1 MGSPARDHLPVLRAT
16 GQACYFA
23 SKLFDRKEWAFDEMT
38 AKARECPSLQQKYIN
53 RLLRDLKNR
62 LASGDKTPCIQ
73 GNILRQGILND
84 EEVLLVSYT
93 GSLFAILFIHDDHF
107 VQ

>member
-1 MGSPARDHLPVLRAT
+1 MRAAKLEQVLRHTRT
-16 GQACYFA
+16 GRTCYLA
-23 SKLFDRKEWAFDEMT
+23 SKLFCRKEWAFDET
-38 AKARECPSLQQKYIN
+38 TEKARECRSLQQKYIN
-53 RLLRDLKNR
+53 RLLRDLKDR
-62 LASGDKTPCIQ
+62 LASWDKTPCIQ

-84 EEVLLVSYT
+84 EEALLVSYT